1 MALHQ
6 TKKLLHDNGNC
17 INKVKRQLTEWDN
30 IFANEVFDTESETAP
45 VYCLVECFRATHSTE
60 RGTEE

>member
-30 IFANEVFDTESETAP
+30 IFANEVFDNRLIPKKHKE
-45 VYCLVECFRATHSTE
+45 FI
-60 RGTEE
+60 